1 VREGLDAGETPD
13 SIVESLVAAFGE
25 GVRGA
30 PRATG
35 LGLLLWAL
43 PAVVLGVGGIAVLWW
58 LRGWGVRALPVPA
71 RHSGGDPGDL
81 VTAANLARLA
91 AEVRHLE

>member
-1 VREGLDAGETPD
+1 VSVREGLDAGETPD
-13 SIVESLVAAFGE
+13 SIVESLVAAFGK

-58 LRGWGVRALPVPA
+58 LRGWGVRALPVP
-71 RHSGGDPGDL
+71 

-91 AEVRHLE
+91 AELRHLE